1 MMIKIGCAES
11 DLVDS
16 LSDNMSDFMFFFVFF
31 LGRLVFFWSPLGV
44 VPIIFGPPDR
54 WIPLVSAV
62 STFIYVYIYVYTYI
76 SML

>member
-16 LSDNMSDFMFFFVFF
+16 LSDNMSDFMFVFFVFF
-31 LGRLVFFWSPLGV
+31 LGRLGFFWSPLGV

-54 WIPLVSAV
+54 WIPL
-62 STFIYVYIYVYTYI
+62 IIEGPTYNCI
-76 SML
+76 LWCEESFV